1 MISDGEREGSMP
13 IGKHSDAQI
22 IDALKQMEAGR
33 TASELGRELGVSKHT
48 IFFRNPTFISC
59 WIWSWARIRL

>member
-1 MISDGEREGSMP
+1 MP

-33 TASELGRELGVSKHT
+33 TASELGRELGVSEHT
-48 IFFRNPTFISC
+48 IFFRNSTFISC